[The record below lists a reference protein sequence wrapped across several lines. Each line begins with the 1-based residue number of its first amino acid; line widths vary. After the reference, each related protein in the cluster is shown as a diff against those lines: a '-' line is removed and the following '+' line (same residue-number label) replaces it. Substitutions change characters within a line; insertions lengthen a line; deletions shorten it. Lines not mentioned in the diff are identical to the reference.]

1 MFSINRDAVILKGK
15 HPLVDW
21 INSHDPDNPVAISA
35 VRTDCRVYL
44 LPECIGPDE
53 AKKQIEANF
62 DVLFENEL
70 VGWYTDE
77 SMWPQ
82 NRTVGMFRDW
92 FEIEYHSMVT
102 DVLMEPILKEIDW
115 D

>member
-1 MFSINRDAVILKGK
+1 MFFIAGDAVILKGK

-21 INSHDPDNPVAISA
+21 INSHDAEHPVGFSA

-53 AKKQIEANF
+53 AKNRIETNF

-70 VGWYTDE
+70 VGGTP
-77 SMWPQ
+77 MNQ
-82 NRTVGMFRDW
+82 CCLRTGR
-92 FEIEYHSMVT
+92 
-102 DVLMEPILKEIDW
+102 
-115 D
+115 